1 MPEMLHLFKPLFL
14 TSPDC
19 GGFLFG
25 EFSPLI
31 GGPCEHFVELV
42 ALLSAH
48 RFGSHPI
55 RHVER
60 PADRN
65 RVEVNTRLLPGESTV
80 DGVAVLISYLR

>member
-1 MPEMLHLFKPLFL
+1 MSEMLHLLKPLFL
-14 TSPDC
+14 TRPDR

-25 EFSPLI
+25 EISPLLR
-31 GGPCEHFVELV
+31 GPCEQLVELV

-65 RVEVNTRLLPGESTV
+65 RVEVNTRLLPGESAV